1 MTPRFLPMISTAHPK
16 GDSLS
21 PQYWRTRAQEVRQA
35 IIGIAHPKNKKIL
48 EQVAKSYDEM
58 ADLLEQGP
66 PNVRWPSLDGK

>member
-1 MTPRFLPMISTAHPK
+1 MFRFVSMSTADPK

-21 PQYWRTRAQEVRQA
+21 PQYWRMRAGEVRTA
-35 IIGIAHPKNKKIL
+35 IKGIAHPKNKKIL

-66 PNVRWPSLDGK
+66 PNVRWPSPDGP